1 MREPAPYPYDA
12 YDPRR
17 QPNVEPPRWP
27 ITPQPSALGQ
37 APGYAPERARTPA
50 GYTEPPPNA
59 VAASPEGATVVKRR
73 ARRVRRRSL
82 VGDVAAGLFLG
93 DFATDLGLPGAITQ
107 VAISFVP
114 LIGSTCAVRDLV
126 ADLRRH
132 DHVGAALNV
141 LALTPILGGFSKTFE
156 VIRSTA
162 HVGHAM
168 RVGQHQAQQRKND
181 HDDRDDRAEQPQ
193 PPARRRRR

>member
-1 MREPAPYPYDA
+1 MRESAPYSNDA

-17 QPNVEPPRWP
+17 QHSAEPPRWP
-27 ITPQPSALGQ
+27 VAPSQ
-37 APGYAPERARTPA
+37 Y
-50 GYTEPPPNA
+50 PNA
-59 VAASPEGATVVKRR
+59 VSGQAGYQAGYMAPPPGAMRASPVTPESATAVVARERR
-73 ARRVRRRSL
+73 PRRRSL
-82 VGDVAAGLFLG
+82 MGDVAAGLFLG
-93 DFATDLGLPGAITQ
+93 DFAHDLGLPGAVTQ
-107 VAISFVP
+107 VVISFVP

-162 HVGHAM
+162 HVGHAV
-168 RVGQHQAQQRKND
+168 RISQHQAQRK
-181 HDDRDDRAEQPQ
+181 RDDDAEQPQ
-193 PPARRRRR
+193 PARRRKRRH